1 MKTTEAFLPF
11 DLEFLY
17 AAALHLLMASAVF
30 PGMANSQ
37 PYNLRD
43 AHLIFDEL
51 VRKGNQVAE
60 ARESQLI
67 FLEIAFEEFA
77 TRAKQ
82 QGLQT
87 PCWSGALE
95 DAWTDAATIVV
106 DPGQPHEG
114 HQDQHAV
121 QEGGGGVDF
130 PVDVA
135 DPDGM
140 PLMVGENPPLPENA
154 QFLDNIGIS
163 ADDFL
168 NIVDTIGREYDG
180 FAEL

>member
-1 MKTTEAFLPF
+1 
-11 DLEFLY
+11 
-17 AAALHLLMASAVF
+17 MASAVF

-37 PYNLRD
+37 PCNLRD
-43 AHLIFDEL
+43 SHLIFDGL
-51 VRKGNQVAE
+51 VRKGNRVAE

-67 FLEIAFEEFA
+67 FLEVAFEEFA

-87 PCWSGALE
+87 PCWSSALA

-106 DPGQPHEG
+106 DPGQEQQLHRG
-114 HQDQHAV
+114 HQDQHTVREGSGAV
-121 QEGGGGVDF
+121 PF
-130 PVDVA
+130 AVDVA
-135 DPDGM
+135 DHDEM
-140 PLMVGENPPLPENA
+140 PLLVGEHPPLPENA

-168 NIVDTIGREYDG
+168 NIVDTIGGLEYDG